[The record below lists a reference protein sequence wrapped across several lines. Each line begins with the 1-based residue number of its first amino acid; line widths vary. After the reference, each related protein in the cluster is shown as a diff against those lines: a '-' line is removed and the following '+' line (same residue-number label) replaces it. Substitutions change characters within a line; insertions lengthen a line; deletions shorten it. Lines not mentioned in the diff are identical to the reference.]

1 MKIVKCANCKKYIH
15 KADKCFHCGNIMK
28 FDEVETPV
36 IHENVV
42 GEYSRMEF
50 LIENKKFDEALTLAH
65 TVIEWMPNLASI
77 FWLRL
82 LAKNKCLNAAELIQK
97 GFNCEEDPDFCNALA
112 FSTGAEHSAY
122 YDVQCMVREAQKA
135 LKVEA
140 LRHEYHC
147 KMKTN
152 ILQIKETIKDEVD
165 SRKKKLFTLWTDL
178 EETEY
183 SMYML
188 EKDCE
193 LLLKE
198 YSDDLEEAAEAAASI
213 KTETYRL
220 EECTAESLHK
230 YQVEIG
236 NIFQQSE
243 QAKKAI
249 ERMKNQHPWVQSF
262 NELQKKRDEQ
272 VLQID
277 NEISALKIY
286 EATVQQ
292 TLDEIDQIEQ
302 RHRIAIHALEGFDFL
317 DVANLLGKNDYN
329 RVLRNIGMGVDV
341 QILFPFQGWQPD
353 IAHNASSDTAA
364 DVSGV

>member
-15 KADKCFHCGNIMK
+15 KTDKCFHCGNTIK

-42 GEYSRMEF
+42 VEYSRIES

-97 GFNCEEDPDFCNALA
+97 GFNCEEDSDFCNALA

-122 YDVQCMVREAQKA
+122 YDVQSMVLAAQKA
-135 LKVEA
+135 LKAEV
-140 LRHEYHC
+140 LIHEYHC

-152 ILQIKETIKDEVD
+152 ILQIKENIKDEVD

-213 KTETYRL
+213 KKEAYRL

-236 NIFQQSE
+236 KIFQQSE

-249 ERMKNQHPWVQSF
+249 ERMKKQHPWVQSF
-262 NELQKKRDEQ
+262 NDLQKKRDDQ

-277 NEISALKIY
+277 NEISALKTY

-292 TLDEIDQIEQ
+292 TLDEINQIER
-302 RHRIAIHALEGFDFL
+302 RHRIAIQALDDFDFL
-317 DVANLLGKNDYN
+317 DVANLLGRDNYN
-329 RVLRNIGMGVDV
+329 SVLRDLGMGVDA
-341 QILFPFQGWQPD
+341 QILVPSQGWQPNT
-353 IAHNASSDTAA
+353 AHNTSSDTA
-364 DVSGV
+364 DVSCV